1 MNDLLI
7 IGGGPAGVAA
17 GVYAA
22 RKKIKTV
29 LVTYDFGGQSV
40 VSPDVQNFIGIT
52 SLSGT
57 DITKRFKEHLR
68 AYAGDVLEIIEGE
81 KIISLKP
88 TEGGYE
94 AQSDKGNKYQAKAVM
109 VGSGSSRR
117 KLKVEGAE
125 RLDNKGISYCASCD
139 APLFNDMKVAV
150 IGGGNAGFESAQQL
164 LEYAS
169 QVTLLERGNEFKADP
184 ITVENVSKS
193 DKFKA
198 LKNVEVAE
206 IKGDKLVSGLVY
218 KDEKGEEH
226 ELELGGVFVEIGSI
240 PNSGFLKDLVDLNDY
255 GEVVI
260 DHKYARTSK
269 EGIWAAGDVSDVP
282 YKQNN
287 ISMGDG
293 VKALEDIYLWLNK
306 NK

>member
-1 MNDLLI
+1 M
-7 IGGGPAGVAA
+7 AA

-22 RKKIKTV
+22 RKKIKSA

-52 SLSGT
+52 SLPGT
-57 DITKRFKEHLR
+57 ELTKRFKEHLQ
-68 AYAGDVLEIIEGE
+68 AYASDVLNIVEGE
-81 KIISLKP
+81 KITSLKQI
-88 TEGGYE
+88 EGGFE
-94 AQSDKGNKYQAKAVM
+94 AESNKGNKYQARAVM

-139 APLFNDMKVAV
+139 APLFKDMKVAV
-150 IGGGNAGFESAQQL
+150 IGGGNAGFEAAQQL
-164 LEYAS
+164 LDYATE
-169 QVTLLERGNEFKADP
+169 VTLLEAGDKFKADP

-198 LKNVEVAE
+198 VKNVEVTE
-206 IKGDKLVSGLVY
+206 IKGDKFVSGLIY
-218 KDEKGEEH
+218 RDKEGKGH
-226 ELELGGVFVEIGSI
+226 ELELQGVFVEIGSI
-240 PNSGFLKDLVDLNDY
+240 PNSGFAKDLVDVNNY
-255 GEVVI
+255 GEIVI